1 MVAKFIESLK
11 LNEKVLYPLSLQAN
25 ALNYSVS
32 LFFCVCVNFQY
43 LGLVFGNFEIVER
56 VGCHEQL

>member
-1 MVAKFIESLK
+1 MAKFIESLK

-32 LFFCVCVNFQY
+32 LFFFVCVCVNIH
-43 LGLVFGNFEIVER
+43 VKPVEFSR
-56 VGCHEQL
+56 FIWLKKK

>member
-1 MVAKFIESLK
+1 MAKFIESLK

-32 LFFCVCVNFQY
+32 LFFVCVCVNIH
-43 LGLVFGNFEIVER
+43 VKPVEFSR
-56 VGCHEQL
+56 FIWLKKK

>member
-1 MVAKFIESLK
+1 MIA
-11 LNEKVLYPLSLQAN
+11 LSWCR
-25 ALNYSVS
+25 VGR
-32 LFFCVCVNFQY
+32 FVCVNFLY

>member
-1 MVAKFIESLK
+1 MAKFIESLK

-32 LFFCVCVNFQY
+32 LFLCVCVCVNIH
-43 LGLVFGNFEIVER
+43 VKPVEVSR
-56 VGCHEQL
+56 FIWLKKK

>member
-1 MVAKFIESLK
+1 MAKFIESLK

-32 LFFCVCVNFQY
+32 LLCVCVCVNIH
-43 LGLVFGNFEIVER
+43 VKPVEFSR
-56 VGCHEQL
+56 FILLKKK